1 MKNLSAFIFLF
12 FCILILFTP
21 SIAQVNQERL
31 STSLAKLATYGKNV
45 AGGSDRV
52 AYSKHDVDARIYVKE
67 LMQNAGLEVSV
78 DFAGNIIGK
87 RAGKNPS
94 LKPIVFGSHIDEV
107 PNGGDYDGPVG
118 TLGAIEVIQTL
129 QENNIMTHHPLELI
143 VFANEEGGV
152 IGSRA
157 LAGQL
162 TPEALQTMS
171 SSGLTQAE
179 GIKVLGGDPSRIN
192 EVKRNKG
199 DLAAFL
205 ELHIEQGSNLDREK
219 IQIGVVE
226 GIVAIEW
233 WEFTF
238 KGFANHAGTTPMNM
252 RKDPTLPA
260 ARLVLAINEIV
271 TSQEGNQVGTVGKIQ
286 AFPGAG
292 NVIPGEVK
300 LNLELRDLSSEKIWK
315 IYQEIETKANQ
326 LARES
331 NTEVAIIHREVA
343 SKPALADP
351 FIQQS
356 IEKVT
361 KDLGFSYRYLPSGAG
376 HDAQEMAR
384 LAPMGMIF
392 IPSKDGISHAPKEY
406 SAPEDIAN
414 GTNVLLQ
421 TILLLDQS
429 LQERT
434 GNSSPRK
441 ESVQTFPK

>member
-1 MKNLSAFIFLF
+1 MKHLSAFIFLAF
-12 FCILILFTP
+12 
-21 SIAQVNQERL
+21 SIFSLSNTSVAQVNQERL
-31 STSLAKLATYGKNV
+31 SSSLSKLATYGKNA

-52 AYSKHDVDARIYVKE
+52 AYSDHDVEARVYVKE
-67 LMQNAGLEVSV
+67 LMRKAGLEVSV

-87 RAGKNPS
+87 RVGKNPS
-94 LKPIVFGSHIDEV
+94 LKPIAFGSHIDEV

-118 TLGAIEVIQTL
+118 TMGAIEVIQTL
-129 QENNIMTHHPLELI
+129 QDQNISTDHPLEVI
-143 VFANEEGGV
+143 VFTNEEGGV

-162 TPEALQTMS
+162 TEEALKTVS

-179 GIKVLGGDPSRIN
+179 GIKKLGGDPAKIN

-238 KGFANHAGTTPMNM
+238 TGFANHAGTTPMNM

-271 TSQEGNQVGTVGKIQ
+271 TSHEGNQVGTVGRIQ
-286 AFPGAG
+286 AYPGAG

-315 IYQEIETKANQ
+315 IYREIETKANQ
-326 LARES
+326 LAQES
-331 NTEVAIIHREVA
+331 NTEVSIIHREVA

-351 FIQQS
+351 SIQQS
-356 IEKVT
+356 IEKSA
-361 KDLGFSYRYLPSGAG
+361 KGLGFSYRYMPSGAG

-406 SAPEDIAN
+406 SSPQDIAN
-414 GTNVLLQ
+414 GANVLFH
-421 TILLLDQS
+421 TILYLDKS
-429 LQERT
+429 LQ
-434 GNSSPRK
+434 
-441 ESVQTFPK
+441 